1 MTFRVLM
8 RYLLT
13 AFSINDQGQIVGFGV
28 LTSDAD
34 AGTVH
39 GLPCPLQQGLQ
50 STTPTHADARD
61 PLKLPTLGRSR
72 APLSSSVKLRS
83 SDHAETLLI
92 SVRKARKEPSWHDV
106 ASAIAALCNWRSCA
120 LCLVLRQARD
130 R

>member
-61 PLKLPTLGRSR
+61 PLKLPTLGRS
-72 APLSSSVKLRS
+72 

-92 SVRKARKEPSWHDV
+92 SVRKARKEPSWDDV